1 MLIDIDLPHK
11 YPLMRLQCW
20 DQDLVTRNDLIGEA
34 SLDLRRLFGRG
45 YKLKDKRINLFKK
58 SNEKKRKKARA
69 KQEKRAKAA
78 AQACVKKGLALEK
91 VKEAAYEAAKKAGAA
106 EEKAREIGDKAAIA
120 AADSKTGFV
129 QSKNSSL
136 DTNGGDAASSDK
148 TPLLSKKT
156 SVDGIEMGEM
166 QTRDTVETKKDSTKV
181 SDDDDE
187 TKKNVVSKQRVHSKQ
202 DVMTAK
208 LQQDPTYF
216 DDESDDDDDSKPLIS
231 KDKQKALEKGG
242 GDGWCEGIVT
252 RFRKFLGGE
261 DNSVTPEDAQWIPM
275 FRYDPNKHKKVS
287 GGAMLVSM
295 ELVPVDL
302 VKTFAA
308 GKGRSAPN
316 ALPAPTGRISLSLNP
331 FRMIYQIMGPY
342 LYHRICF
349 CLATLLAGFLGY
361 YFYDSFV
368 SAWLV
373 FESMLGSASDY
384 SYIFFLMFIL
394 ALCCVCCCSYGICM
408 TMGHK
413 KECKCCGVN
422 CSAKGG
428 KYCGCCC

>member
-45 YKLKDKRINLFKK
+45 YKYKNKRINLFKK
-58 SNEKKRKKARA
+58 SNEKKRRKARA

-78 AQACVKKGLALEK
+78 AQASVKKGLPLEK
-91 VKEAAYEAAKKAGAA
+91 VKEAAFEAAREAGAA

-120 AADSKTGFV
+120 AAESKVGVVEHVSHFDSEKEE
-129 QSKNSSL
+129 K
-136 DTNGGDAASSDK
+136 SSDS
-148 TPLLSKKT
+148 TPLLSKKP
-156 SVDGIEMGEM
+156 SVDGIEMGKMKTE
-166 QTRDTVETKKDSTKV
+166 TKETKKDDVRGVLENITFSCYLEKYSFICNTRTHVRRQKPRP
-181 SDDDDE
+181 
-187 TKKNVVSKQRVHSKQ
+187 KKKQVPPKKRVHSKQ
-202 DVMTAK
+202 DVIEAK

-216 DDESDDDDDSKPLIS
+216 DDEPDDESKPLIS
-231 KDKQKALEKGG
+231 KDKQKALEKG

-261 DNSVTPEDAQWIPM
+261 DNSITPEDAQWIPM

-295 ELVPVDL
+295 ELVRGLVQLLNLGTSIYITCLETYHLESYEILTQVPEDL
-302 VKTFAA
+302 VKSFAA

-342 LYHRICF
+342 VVVRQF
-349 CLATLLAGFLGY
+349 NFLNHI
-361 YFYDSFV
+361 SF
-368 SAWLV
+368 LI
-373 FESMLGSASDY
+373 MLR
-384 SYIFFLMFIL
+384 
-394 ALCCVCCCSYGICM
+394 
-408 TMGHK
+408 
-413 KECKCCGVN
+413 
-422 CSAKGG
+422 
-428 KYCGCCC
+428 

>member
-45 YKLKDKRINLFKK
+45 YKYKNKRINLFKK

-78 AQACVKKGLALEK
+78 AQASVKKGLPLEK
-91 VKEAAYEAAKKAGAA
+91 VKEAAFEAAREAGAA

-120 AADSKTGFV
+120 AAESKVGAVDNVSHFDSEKEE
-129 QSKNSSL
+129 K
-136 DTNGGDAASSDK
+136 SSDS
-148 TPLLSKKT
+148 TPLLSKKS
-156 SVDGIEMGEM
+156 SVDGIEMGKMKIE
-166 QTRDTVETKKDSTKV
+166 TKESKVDETKKESTKETKKDDV
-181 SDDDDE
+181 PP
-187 TKKNVVSKQRVHSKQ
+187 KKRVHSKQ
-202 DVMTAK
+202 DVIEAK

-216 DDESDDDDDSKPLIS
+216 DDEPDDESEPLIS
-231 KDKQKALEKGG
+231 KDKQKALEKG

-261 DNSVTPEDAQWIPM
+261 DNSITPEDAQWIPM

-295 ELVPVDL
+295 ELVPEDL
-302 VKTFAA
+302 VKSFAA

-316 ALPAPTGRISLSLNP
+316 SLPAPT
-331 FRMIYQIMGPY
+331 
-342 LYHRICF
+342 
-349 CLATLLAGFLGY
+349 
-361 YFYDSFV
+361 
-368 SAWLV
+368 
-373 FESMLGSASDY
+373 
-384 SYIFFLMFIL
+384 
-394 ALCCVCCCSYGICM
+394 
-408 TMGHK
+408 
-413 KECKCCGVN
+413 
-422 CSAKGG
+422 
-428 KYCGCCC
+428 

>member
-1 MLIDIDLPHK
+1 VYHITQNINVQHILKHTNTGTDIHWRCATGKGSFNWRMLIDIDLPHK

-45 YKLKDKRINLFKK
+45 YKYKNKRINLFKK

-78 AQACVKKGLALEK
+78 AQASVKKGLPLEK
-91 VKEAAYEAAKKAGAA
+91 VKEAAYEAARKAGAA

-120 AADSKTGFV
+120 AAESKVGVVDNVSHFDSEKEE
-129 QSKNSSL
+129 K
-136 DTNGGDAASSDK
+136 SSDS

-156 SVDGIEMGEM
+156 SVDGIEMGKMKIE
-166 QTRDTVETKKDSTKV
+166 TKESKVDETKKESTKETKKDDV
-181 SDDDDE
+181 PP
-187 TKKNVVSKQRVHSKQ
+187 KKRVHSKQ
-202 DVMTAK
+202 DVIEAK

-216 DDESDDDDDSKPLIS
+216 DDEPDDESEPLIS
-231 KDKQKALEKGG
+231 KDKQKALEKG

-261 DNSVTPEDAQWIPM
+261 DNSITPEDAQWIPM

-295 ELVPVDL
+295 ELVRGLVQLLNLGTSIYITCLETYHLESYEILTQVPEDL
-302 VKTFAA
+302 VKSFAA

-342 LYHRICF
+342 VVVRQF
-349 CLATLLAGFLGY
+349 NFLNHI
-361 YFYDSFV
+361 SF
-368 SAWLV
+368 LI
-373 FESMLGSASDY
+373 MLR
-384 SYIFFLMFIL
+384 
-394 ALCCVCCCSYGICM
+394 
-408 TMGHK
+408 
-413 KECKCCGVN
+413 
-422 CSAKGG
+422 
-428 KYCGCCC
+428 